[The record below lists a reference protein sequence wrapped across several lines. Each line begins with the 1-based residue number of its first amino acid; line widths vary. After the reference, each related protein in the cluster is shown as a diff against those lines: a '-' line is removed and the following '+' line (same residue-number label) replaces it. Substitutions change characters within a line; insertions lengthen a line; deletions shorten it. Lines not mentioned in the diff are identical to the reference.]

1 MRYPTKISK
10 AVLRPKLPTQ
20 HLEATI
26 SSGKPYLNYWAKR
39 KREESAPQSW
49 HPLAYHSLDVAA
61 VALTLQKEHSALIT
75 RFSEFHNIAAQDLE
89 RLNVFLASLH
99 DLGKISRTF
108 QNLVPD
114 LWPIHLPEKGMA
126 GTGGLR
132 HWELSYEYFTKAPV
146 RNILDEYLLPGIV
159 LQPCHVLLLD
169 SLLLAVAGHH
179 GVPPSRD
186 PDEYFSKEIIC
197 QTCQDDAAALVSDL
211 VALLPPPEITSL
223 TKGAAKALSFW
234 LNGLI
239 NLADWI
245 GSNEAY
251 FKPLTPEPNSPNIS
265 LEDYWQNVALPQAR
279 DAVKDTGLSPSKVN
293 QSATL
298 QTIFGIKKPR
308 PMQQAIDELVIPE
321 GPTLIIIE
329 DATGSGKTEA
339 AIALAQKMMVKG
351 KAGGLYFALPTMAT
365 ANAMYKRMAEIFHKL
380 YTPEEPP
387 SLALAHGKRELSLKK
402 FKRLNLSGRADA
414 AGAMT
419 GEKELVASE
428 EDSVFKSCTDWI
440 SDDRRKTFF
449 AEIGVGTIDQALMAV
464 LPIKFQALRLW
475 GLSNRLLII
484 DEAHAYD
491 AYMSTELETLLEFHA
506 SQGGSAIV
514 LTATLTAKQRE
525 DFQTAFENGLGLK
538 HGHPTLTADDPD
550 PANRPYPLISITGT
564 EKREEKTG
572 IKPADHTVRSI
583 QIKRL
588 SDEREALEL
597 IAKRAANGAA
607 IAWVRNAV
615 DDAINAVE
623 QLRAR
628 GIAADLFHARFA
640 MGDRQEREEK
650 AVSLFGKATEQAE
663 RAGRVLV
670 STQVIEQSLDLDFDI
685 LISDLAPV
693 DLLIQRAGRLWR
705 HMDERPK
712 ETRPVEEPT
721 LYIFSPDPKDVKD
734 KDWLKS
740 LNTKGIWT
748 YKNHAL
754 LWRTA
759 NMLFNI
765 SDKEG
770 VIHAPADLRPLLEY
784 VYNGNPEDTPACLQE
799 FDIDG
804 KGEEYG
810 DITTASFN
818 LLKRKNGYS
827 TEDNRW
833 NKDDRT
839 PPRLGEPQRTIR
851 LAKMNTEGS
860 LAPYYQADDEQDAW
874 ALSEVAVRQS
884 WLANSEPAAS
894 VKKFVEATKNS
905 WPKSQQYIDLIPI
918 DQEGRLM
925 LASSAHSKLEWIYGE
940 NGLVK

>member
-1 MRYPTKISK
+1 LYEINRYIN
-10 AVLRPKLPTQ
+10 
-20 HLEATI
+20 H
-26 SSGKPYLNYWAKR
+26 WAKA
-39 KREESAPQSW
+39 KRQEDKSLSW
-49 HPLAYHSLDVAA
+49 HPVAYHSLDVAA
-61 VALTLQKEHSALIT
+61 VALTLQNEHSALIA
-75 RFSEFHNIAAQDLE
+75 RFSEFHNIAAQELV

-114 LWPIHLPEKGMA
+114 LWPKHLPEKGMA
-126 GTGGLR
+126 GAGGLR

-146 RNILDEYLLPGIV
+146 RNILDEQLRPANV
-159 LQPCHVLLLD
+159 LRLN

-179 GVPPSRD
+179 GEPPSRD
-186 PDEYFSKEIIC
+186 PDDYFSKEIIC
-197 QTCQDDAAALVSDL
+197 QTCQDDAAALVTDL
-211 VALLPPPEITSL
+211 VALLNPPKITSL
-223 TKGAAKALSFW
+223 TKDAAKALSFW

-251 FKPLTPEPNSPNIS
+251 FKPHSPGMS
-265 LEDYWQNVALPQAR
+265 LEDYWHDMALPKAEE
-279 DAVKDTGLSPSKVN
+279 AVKDTGLSPSEVN

-298 QTIFGIKKPR
+298 QSIFGIKEPR
-308 PMQQAIDELVIPE
+308 PMQQAIDELDIPNS
-321 GPTLIIIE
+321 PTLIIIE

-339 AIALAQKMMVKG
+339 AIVLAQKMMAKG

-380 YTPEEPP
+380 YTPQEPP

-402 FKRLNLSGRADA
+402 FKQLNLSGRADE

-419 GEKELVASE
+419 GEKVLEASE
-428 EDSVFKSCTDWI
+428 EDSVFKSCADWI

-475 GLSNRLLII
+475 GLSNRLLIV

-491 AYMSTELETLLEFHA
+491 SYVTTELETLLEFHA

-525 DFQTAFENGLGLK
+525 DMQTAFEKGLGLK
-538 HGHPTLTADDPD
+538 HGHPSLAADN
-550 PANRPYPLISITGT
+550 PAPAKKSYPLISITGT
-564 EKREEKTG
+564 EQQEEITD
-572 IKPADHTVRSI
+572 IDSADHTVRSI

-588 SDEREALEL
+588 SDEGEAIEL
-597 IAKRAANGAA
+597 IAKRAAKGAA

-615 DDAINAVE
+615 DDAISAVE
-623 QLRAR
+623 QLRAK

-650 AVSLFGKATEQAE
+650 AVSLFGKAADQAE

-685 LISDLAPV
+685 MISDLAPV

-705 HMDERPK
+705 HMDERPQ
-712 ETRPVEEPT
+712 ETRPVKEPT
-721 LYIFSPDPKDVKD
+721 LYILSPDPEDVKAE
-734 KDWLKS
+734 KWLKS

-759 NMLFNI
+759 NKLFE
-765 SDKEG
+765 KG

-784 VYNGNPEDTPACLQE
+784 VYHDNPEDTPACLLE
-799 FDIDG
+799 LDEEEH
-804 KGEEYG
+804 GETYA
-810 DITTASFN
+810 DKTMASFN
-818 LLKRKNGYS
+818 LLKRGKGYS
-827 TEDNRW
+827 TEDNHW
-833 NKDDRT
+833 KKDDRT
-839 PPRLGEPQRTIR
+839 PTRLGEPQRTIR
-851 LAKMNTEGS
+851 LARIKADGS
-860 LAPYYQADDEQDAW
+860 LTPYYQVEDQQDAW
-874 ALSEVAVRQS
+874 ALSEVTVRES
-884 WLANSEPAAS
+884 WLANPEPEAS
-894 VKKFVEATKNS
+894 VKTIVESTQNR
-905 WPKSQQYIDLIPI
+905 WPKSQRYIDLIPI
-918 DQEGRLM
+918 DQAGRLI
-925 LASSAHSKLEWIYGE
+925 LKDYGYSDLEVIYGE
-940 NGLVK
+940 NGLVKK